1 MTTIVKRKRT
11 HIVGFFLATL
21 ASIFGAPFSAMAAT
35 VDCQADRSNT
45 EVVVYLYFPSAEDAE
60 FPASIN
66 FNGSPVTTGPI
77 PAFDA
82 SDLDASIG
90 TTAEYRDAITER
102 VRSDF
107 CEFDVRVVSTT
118 SANGTTDPTPSDDR
132 WQVVGISSDL
142 VAGTNLYG
150 LCCSGTTSRV
160 WAGQFL
166 ANSQPGGT
174 IDGALTGANSTL
186 ERWANAIAGT
196 STHEPGHSLGPGH
209 ADSAARPSEDAQQ
222 NHIMATGTVG
232 NLDGE
237 DRAED
242 RHFSDTSF
250 EILAAN
256 IGLYEQ
262 TLSNWDFINPNDSA
276 ADGLTITVLVAQ
288 DDAEPA
294 VGSVYSGGLSPWEG
308 ASLSSNGT
316 EMFQGTTYDRY
327 VVSFTDPQN
336 WNNGDSGEIP
346 AGEEFHVGVG
356 LTTNYIVRDVTLSSG
371 GSSMELHPR
380 VVGYTPDGSFN
391 PANGDYHLTLSVPD
405 PENGPLIISDVQI
418 HHLPRTLSIDEMV
431 TTGALIDADGRT
443 IVPWA
448 SRPGNNMD
456 LSTVADLAVA
466 NLAEPRAVDIQRIS
480 DLDCPPLPTVGQ
492 VPDSDLFDLNY
503 CEDGPALGLFPSARV
518 YVEATITDPNARYFD
533 RTAGT
538 MVTEPLSNRIF
549 IQFPG
554 AIPDLNDNGVD
565 DSIDI
570 DTGVCLDINA
580 NGVCDSAEPTR
591 YKYAAKLVCGYQPE
605 PSDGRLVKGQY
616 ATTVNVLNLSDETAK
631 ITKTLSLTYPPKE
644 QRPGRVARIAVDT
657 LKPDQALK
665 VDCADIAQRVFP
677 QGLPAS
683 YIEGY
688 VTIES
693 VSRLDVT
700 GVYTSRDTETAK
712 PCRNDGHECMPKSC
726 GESGD
731 CCIKSSCAG
740 APGLSTTLEV
750 VQIREHVVESRKP
763 PVEMCPD
770 LTVAAIGRPQV
781 SCPKGAGS
789 CVTQV
794 DYAISNIGNAASG
807 PFESRA
813 TLDPTQSVVVPEA
826 NSNLLPGSTRTLS
839 VTTPQGGNCFDP
851 DCTVSIVV
859 DRSNRVSE
867 CSEDNNSAEQTT
879 PG

>member
-1 MTTIVKRKRT
+1 MTTLFKCT
-11 HIVGFFLATL
+11 GTQIVGFYLAIL
-21 ASIFGAPFSAMAAT
+21 AGIFGTPSSVMAAT
-35 VDCQADRSNT
+35 VNCQADRNNT

-66 FNGSPVTTGPI
+66 FNGSPVTTGPL

-82 SDLDASIG
+82 SDLDSTVG
-90 TTAEYRDAITER
+90 STAQYRDAIAER
-102 VRSDF
+102 VRHDF
-107 CEFDVRVVSTT
+107 CEFDVNVIATT
-118 SANGTTDPTPSDDR
+118 SSNGTTDPTPSDDR
-132 WQVVGISSDL
+132 WQVVGISSDINTD
-142 VAGTNLYG
+142 ANLYG

-166 ANSQPGGT
+166 ANSQPGGS

-209 ADSAARPSEDAQQ
+209 ADSAPRPSEDAQQ
-222 NHIMATGTVG
+222 NHIMATGSVG
-232 NLDGE
+232 NLSGE

-242 RHFSDTSF
+242 RHFSDMSF

-262 TLSNWDFINPNDSA
+262 TLSNWDFINPNDST
-276 ADGLTITVLVAQ
+276 ADGLSITLLVAQ
-288 DDAEPA
+288 DDEDPEI
-294 VGSVYSGGLSPWEG
+294 GSVYSGGLSPWET
-308 ASLSSNGT
+308 ASLSSNGSQ
-316 EMFQGTTYDRY
+316 MFQGTTYDRY
-327 VVSFTDPQN
+327 IVNFTDPQN
-336 WNNGDSGEIP
+336 WNNGDSGQIP

-356 LTTNYIVRDVTLSSG
+356 LTTNYIVRDVTLSSS
-371 GSSMELHPR
+371 GSPMELHPR
-380 VVGYTPDGSFN
+380 VVGYTPDGSFD
-391 PANGDYHLTLSVPD
+391 PATGDYHLSVSVPD

-418 HHLPRTLSIDEMV
+418 HHLPRTLSIDQMV
-431 TTGALIDADGRT
+431 STGALIDADGRT

-448 SRPGNNMD
+448 SRVGDDMD
-456 LSTVADLAVA
+456 LATTGDLAVA
-466 NLAEPRAVDIQRIS
+466 NLAEPRAVDFTRTP
-480 DLDCPPLPTVGQ
+480 DADCPPLPTIDP

-533 RTAGT
+533 RNTGT
-538 MVTEPLSNRIF
+538 MVTGPQSNRLF

-591 YKYAAKLVCGYQPE
+591 YKYAAKLVCGLQPE

-616 ATTVNVLNLSDETAK
+616 ATTINVLNLSDHLAK

-644 QRPGRVARIAVDT
+644 QRPGRVARIAQDV

-665 VDCADIAQRVFP
+665 VDCADVEQRVFP
-677 QGLPAS
+677 QGLPAR

-693 VSRLDVT
+693 VVQLDVT
-700 GVYTSRDTETAK
+700 GVYTSRDTESAQ
-712 PCRNDGHECMPKSC
+712 PCRDDDHDCRPHDCRHSGSCCSIKSC
-726 GESGD
+726 P
-731 CCIKSSCAG
+731 G
-740 APGLSTTLEV
+740 AVGLSSTLAV
-750 VQIREHVVESRKP
+750 VPIREHVVEPQQP
-763 PVEMCPD
+763 PTQICPD
-770 LTVAAIGRPQV
+770 LTIAAISRPQV
-781 SCPKGAGS
+781 SCPEGTGS

-794 DYAISNIGNAASG
+794 DYVISNIGNAASG
-807 PFESRA
+807 PFESLA
-813 TLDPTQSVVVPEA
+813 TLDPNQSVAVPETID
-826 NSNLLPGSTRTLS
+826 NLLPGRSQASS
-839 VTTPQGGNCFDP
+839 VITPPGGNCFDP
-851 DCTVSIVV
+851 DCTVTVV
-859 DRSNRVSE
+859 ADSAKRVSE
-867 CSEDNNSAEQTT
+867 CNEDNNSGTNTT
-879 PG
+879 RG